1 MLLILV
7 GWVFFFS
14 PTLAGALEY
23 LRAMFGMG
31 VTGITD
37 DAGMYYLLTS
47 LVLFWFSW
55 VFATPAASRITGKNM
70 EKPNTWTPL
79 FLLVHMGIFFVAV
92 AYLIH
97 DTYNPFL
104 YFRF

>member
-1 MLLILV
+1 
-7 GWVFFFS
+7 
-14 PTLAGALEY
+14 
-23 LRAMFGMG
+23 
-31 VTGITD
+31 
-37 DAGMYYLLTS
+37 MYYLLTS

-55 VFATPAASRITGKNM
+55 IFSVPAASRISRGYM
-70 EKPNTWTPL
+70 ERPGRLTPL
-79 FLLVHMGIFFVAV
+79 LIAVHMGIFLTAV

>member
-1 MLLILV
+1 M
-7 GWVFFFS
+7 
-14 PTLAGALEY
+14 AGI
-23 LRAMFGMG
+23 G

-37 DAGMYYLLTS
+37 EAGMYYLLTS
-47 LVLFWFSW
+47 LILFWFSW
-55 VFATPAASRITGKNM
+55 IFAVPAASRISGEHM
-70 EKPNTWTPL
+70 ESSDSWSPL
-79 FLLVHMGIFFVAV
+79 LIMIHAGIFLTAV